1 MSQLKEMRER
11 LSRPAQ
17 LSYRKMAIGVA
28 LGSTAIAIVFNVVM
42 MIVSLGPG
50 YLPLAVIS
58 SVIPGPLGYLAIRLA
73 WMANREK
80 LSRMGHRW

>member
-1 MSQLKEMRER
+1 MRQLKEMRER

-28 LGSTAIAIVFNVVM
+28 LGSTAIAIVINVVL
-42 MIVSLGPG
+42 IVVSEGLG
-50 YLPLAVIS
+50 YLPLAVVS
-58 SVIPGPLGYLAIRLA
+58 SVLPGPLGYLSIRLG
-73 WMANREK
+73 WMINREK